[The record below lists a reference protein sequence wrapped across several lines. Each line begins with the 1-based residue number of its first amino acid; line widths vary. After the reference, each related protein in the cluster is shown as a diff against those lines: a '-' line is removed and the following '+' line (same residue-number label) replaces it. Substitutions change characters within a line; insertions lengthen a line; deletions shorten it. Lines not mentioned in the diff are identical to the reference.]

1 VLFGGSVTSNFL
13 PKFRYTWAALTADL
27 AWLLGAAFAP
37 LIALGL
43 SAQFGLV
50 AVSLYL
56 LSGALCTLG
65 ALRLN
70 RSLTVVKD

>member
-1 VLFGGSVTSNFL
+1 
-13 PKFRYTWAALTADL
+13 
-27 AWLLGAAFAP
+27 
-37 LIALGL
+37 
-43 SAQFGLV
+43 V